1 MTRGMTVKRA
11 AIILC
16 IPLFAAACGRSTED
30 TRTAS
35 AVDGEAIYT
44 RNCASCHG
52 PQGDGQG
59 PAAYLLFPKPRNFQ
73 AANFKLRSTPQGSL
87 PTDDDLRMT
96 IRTGMPGTPMLGF
109 ADLLSDAQIDGVI
122 GYVKTFSPRFAD
134 AGPPAADELL
144 AISEPPDVTPELVAE
159 GRQAYGTMRCD
170 QCHGPEGRGDG
181 PSAPTLRDSE
191 GQPFPAAD
199 FTQGIYKSGGGARE
213 LYRTMLTGMSGTPMP
228 SYADALQSER
238 QAWAI
243 VAYLESLAPG
253 GQVRPAA
260 GDPGPLS
267 VATVADEGLL
277 GDPVA
282 AGWGRLEPHR
292 VYMRPLWYRSRYPLF
307 VEIRVARVGDR
318 LGLLLEW
325 DDPSHDTAT
334 IGQQA
339 FGDGVAVELS
349 AADPPPFVGM
359 GADPDGEVEIWFWR
373 ADRQHDADANAVTD
387 MPDAHPDM
395 AVDGYPFTRGLQPN
409 EGGGAAEAFAAGQE
423 APFVSGRD
431 VDNPVSQPEMLR
443 RPVHTLRAA
452 GLGTATAP
460 GVPGQRATGRGIW
473 TDGTYR
479 VLITAPLAPLPDVAG
494 LDLTARQTIPLAVA
508 AWDGAAGD
516 RNGTK
521 LVSQW
526 ITLQLGAGGAASGPG
541 GE

>member
-1 MTRGMTVKRA
+1 MKRA
-11 AIILC
+11 AIIL
-16 IPLFAAACGRSTED
+16 IITSSALACGPTTED
-30 TRTAS
+30 SGTTS
-35 AVDGEAIYT
+35 AVDGQVVYT

-52 PQGDGQG
+52 PEGDGQG
-59 PAAYLLFPKPRNFQ
+59 PAAYLLFPKPRNFR

-87 PTDDDLRMT
+87 PTDADLRTT
-96 IRTGMPGTPMLGF
+96 IRTGMPGTPMLAFG
-109 ADLLSDAQIDGVI
+109 DLLSDAEIDGVI
-122 GYVKTFSPRFAD
+122 EYIKTFSPRFAE
-134 AGPPAADELL
+134 AGPPSADDLL
-144 AISEPPDVTPELVAE
+144 EIPDPPDVTPDLVAE
-159 GRQAYGTMRCD
+159 GREAYDTMRCA

-199 FTQGIYKSGGGARE
+199 FTQGIYKSGGGPRE

-253 GQVRPAA
+253 GTVRPAT
-260 GDPGPLS
+260 GDPGPLT
-267 VATVADEGLL
+267 VATVADEALL
-277 GDPVA
+277 GDPRA
-282 AGWGRLEPHR
+282 PGWERIDPHR

-307 VEIRVARVGDR
+307 VAVRAARVNGR

-325 DDPSHDTAT
+325 QDASHDVAA

-339 FGDGVAVELS
+339 FGDGVAVQLS
-349 AADPPPFVGM
+349 AADPPPFIGM
-359 GADPDGEVEIWFWR
+359 GASPDGQVEIWFWR

-395 AVDGYPFTRGLQPN
+395 EVDRYPFTRGLPPN
-409 EGGGAAEAFAAGQE
+409 EGEDAAESFAAGQE
-423 APFVSGRD
+423 PPFVSGRD
-431 VDNPVSQPEMLR
+431 AGNPVSQPEMLS

-452 GLGTATAP
+452 GFGTLTAA
-460 GVPGQRATGRGIW
+460 GLPGQRAEGRGIW

-479 VLITAPLAPLPDVAG
+479 VLIVAPLAPPAGVTG
-494 LDLTARQTIPLAVA
+494 LDLTDRATVPLAVA

-526 ITLQLGAGGAASGPG
+526 IRLRLGAGGATSDPE

>member
-1 MTRGMTVKRA
+1 MTVTRA
-11 AIILC
+11 AILVF
-16 IPLFAAACGRSTED
+16 IPLIAMACGRSAED
-30 TRTAS
+30 TGTAS

-44 RNCASCHG
+44 RTCASCHG
-52 PQGDGQG
+52 LQGDGQG

-73 AANFKLRSTPQGSL
+73 AANYKLRSSPQGSL
-87 PTDDDLRMT
+87 PTDADLQTT

-109 ADLLSDAQIDGVI
+109 GELLSDAEIDGVI
-122 GYVKTFSPRFAD
+122 GYIKTFSPRFAET
-134 AGPPAADELL
+134 GPPAPDELL
-144 AISEPPDVTPELVAE
+144 ALPEPPEVTSELVAE
-159 GRQAYGTMRCD
+159 GREAYDTMRCG

-181 PSAPTLRDSE
+181 LSAPTLRDSE

-199 FTQGIYKSGGGARE
+199 FTQGIYKSGGGSRE

-243 VAYLESLAPG
+243 VAYLESLAPSG
-253 GQVRPAA
+253 TVRPAA
-260 GDPGPLS
+260 GDPGPLT

-359 GADPDGEVEIWFWR
+359 GAGPDGEVEIWFWR

-479 VLITAPLAPLPDVAG
+479 VLITAPLAPPPDVAG